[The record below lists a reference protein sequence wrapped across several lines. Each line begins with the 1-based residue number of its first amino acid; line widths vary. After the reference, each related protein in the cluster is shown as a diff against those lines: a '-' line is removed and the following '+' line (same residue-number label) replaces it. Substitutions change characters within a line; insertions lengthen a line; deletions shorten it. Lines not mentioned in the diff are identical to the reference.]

1 MAKPPQHG
9 LGRGLEALLGGE
21 QPLEGADPGDQV
33 LSIRLQDIDVNR
45 SQPRRAFDEDSL
57 RELSDSI
64 RSVGVVQ
71 PILVS
76 RAGTRY
82 SIIAGERRFR
92 AARLAGLSEIP
103 AIVRDYD
110 AARRLEVA
118 LIENLQRQDLN
129 PVEEALGVRSLIA
142 QCGYTQEQAAERLG
156 KSRPAIANLL
166 RLLTLAQPVLDML
179 KDGTLS
185 AGHARAL
192 AGLSSAE
199 GQVRLANL
207 ARAQALSVRQL
218 ERIVRQQGKSAEK
231 KQKPR
236 PTAELAQLERMA
248 RDVFGTRAR
257 LEGDNNRGRLI
268 LNYFSAE
275 DLQRIWEKLDEI
287 RQNNIEE

>member
-1 MAKPPQHG
+1 M
-9 LGRGLEALLGGE
+9 
-21 QPLEGADPGDQV
+21 
-33 LSIRLQDIDVNR
+33 
-45 SQPRRAFDEDSL
+45 
-57 RELSDSI
+57 
-64 RSVGVVQ
+64 
-71 PILVS
+71 
-76 RAGTRY
+76 
-82 SIIAGERRFR
+82 
-92 AARLAGLSEIP
+92 
-103 AIVRDYD
+103 
-110 AARRLEVA
+110 
-118 LIENLQRQDLN
+118 
-129 PVEEALGVRSLIA
+129 RSLIA

-199 GQVRLANL
+199 AQVRLANL

-218 ERIVRQQGKSAEK
+218 ERIVRQQGKAPK